1 MKMLGNER
9 FEILYHVDVTR
20 KDLPSLAKSAKE
32 LIKRAIDE
40 RLTVDPVGFGK
51 PLRYSLAG
59 HRRLRVSVYRVVYYI
74 DIPKNLVVV
83 VAIKHRKDIYSDL
96 N

>member
-1 MKMLGNER
+1 MKMPGNER
-9 FEILYHVDVTR
+9 FDILYHIDVIR
-20 KDLPSLAKSAKE
+20 DDLPSLPKSAKE

-51 PLRYSLAG
+51 PLRYSLVG

-74 DIPKNLVVV
+74 DTPKKLVVV

>member
-1 MKMLGNER
+1 MPGNER
-9 FEILYHVDVTR
+9 FDILYHIDVIR
-20 KDLPSLAKSAKE
+20 DDLPSLPKSAKE

-51 PLRYSLAG
+51 PLRYSLVG

-74 DIPKNLVVV
+74 DTPKKLVVV